1 MTDWSLSGDGA
12 LSSAAL
18 STHGAQAIE
27 VSVAGMVRL
36 ESLPFR
42 VDDSPA
48 RVGVDV
54 RTPDE
59 NYSWAG
65 DLEVSLDC
73 ASRSILHEPVGRVEL
88 APISTGR
95 FETISL
101 PLTPS
106 LRERLAGGCED
117 LVVRFAVG
125 ISSSVEAIS
134 FDRLELGYH
143 VEAVASPLCGVSPLP
158 PDAEDELP
166 DGYLRRHAW
175 RSGASVQFELA
186 RLQEALA
193 GEPEIFGITA
203 DDVRQHFIAVVD
215 AGTDEALTSVA
226 ERLQRLEP
234 TVPLVV
240 QPSCRSGGELRRAL
254 EVIQSGS
261 FHPRA
266 RDVELLYMLDVAE
279 GRYVVFVDPADV
291 DLAEALQSALGAL
304 VTIESRPFGEHARF
318 NDGEPHYGAAAI
330 VTDTGICTAGFVVN
344 WGLIRGAVTAG
355 HCVDAVGEFAY
366 SGPEFWGEAS
376 HFPANTTAWDMVF
389 IGPSFPPETYSAR
402 IHTDPCCP
410 VTRPVT
416 AKVAPANAQIVCISG
431 RNYLAKCSV
440 EVFNMQ
446 STWVIDGNAR
456 SNVWFGRRTGVNIA
470 APSDSGA
477 PIYIPVGAG
486 NAAIVGMH
494 IAGFVAAPF
503 DQTWFHSV
511 SNIESQL
518 GVTVAF

>member
-1 MTDWSLSGDGA
+1 M
-12 LSSAAL
+12 
-18 STHGAQAIE
+18 
-27 VSVAGMVRL
+27 AGGVRL

-48 RVGVDV
+48 RIGVDV

-65 DLEVSLDC
+65 NLEVSLDC
-73 ASRSILHEPVGRVEL
+73 ASRSIRHETVGRVEL

-101 PLTPS
+101 PLPPS

-117 LVVRFAVG
+117 LVVRFAVDT
-125 ISSSVEAIS
+125 SSSVEAIS

-143 VEAVASPLCGVSPLP
+143 VGVVASPLCGVSPLP
-158 PDAEDELP
+158 PDAEEELP
-166 DGYLRRHAW
+166 DGYLRRHVW

-186 RLQEALA
+186 RLQEAIA
-193 GEPEIFGITA
+193 SEPEILGITA
-203 DDVRQHFIAVVD
+203 DDALQHFIAVVD
-215 AGTDEALTSVA
+215 AGTDEELTAVA

-240 QPSCRSGGELRRAL
+240 QPSCRSGSELRRAL
-254 EVIQSGS
+254 EVIQTGS
-261 FHPRA
+261 FHSRA
-266 RDVELLYMLDVAE
+266 PEVELLYLLDVAE
-279 GRYVVFVDPADV
+279 GRYVVFADAADADV
-291 DLAEALQSALGAL
+291 AEALQGALGAL
-304 VTIESRPFGEHARF
+304 VTIESRPFGEHGRF

-330 VTDTGICTAGFVVN
+330 ETDTGVCTAGFVVN

-355 HCVDAVGEFAY
+355 HCVSAAGEFVY
-366 SGPEFWGEAS
+366 SGPEFWGEAG
-376 HFPANTTAWDMVF
+376 HFPANTTAWDMVYV
-389 IGPSFPPETYSAR
+389 GPSFPLETYSAR

-416 AKVAPANAQIVCISG
+416 SKVNPANGQIVCISG

-470 APSDSGA
+470 APADSGA
-477 PIYIPVGAG
+477 PIYIPVGVG

-494 IAGFVAAPF
+494 IAGFVVAPF

-511 SNIESQL
+511 ANIETQL